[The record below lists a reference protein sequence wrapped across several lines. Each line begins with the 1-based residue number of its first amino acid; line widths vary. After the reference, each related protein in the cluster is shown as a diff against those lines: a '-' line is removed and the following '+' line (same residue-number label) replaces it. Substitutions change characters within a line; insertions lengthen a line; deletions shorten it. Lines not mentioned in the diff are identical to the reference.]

1 MKKDVDID
9 DDIDN
14 NNGDAYGIGNH
25 VALYRLYLPRM
36 LNALEALEG
45 ELRQQHQQYY
55 QQQQQQQQ
63 HEQQQQQR
71 CVLVTTAAASSTAS
85 SMSSSSM
92 SSTCSSRNSANTNLH
107 AYSHPHRHHTTTNT
121 NTTTP
126 TRARAIQSTTSSS
139 SATQAY
145 SSIRFQASPL
155 ALYIFPCPPHTSER
169 GIQRMGCPINR
180 ALDLHD
186 FTSLA
191 TSSSVSVC
199 VPLPDAAA
207 ESDGGLV
214 EENGRDTHSTTTAT
228 PNTHAPPRQHP
239 YSHNNFTTITTT
251 TSTSRHMRSGSGKQ
265 SGRPQINSIT
275 QSTPAAAADALQ
287 AITAE

>member
-1 MKKDVDID
+1 
-9 DDIDN
+9 
-14 NNGDAYGIGNH
+14 
-25 VALYRLYLPRM
+25 
-36 LNALEALEG
+36 
-45 ELRQQHQQYY
+45 
-55 QQQQQQQQ
+55 
-63 HEQQQQQR
+63 
-71 CVLVTTAAASSTAS
+71 
-85 SMSSSSM
+85 
-92 SSTCSSRNSANTNLH
+92 
-107 AYSHPHRHHTTTNT
+107 
-121 NTTTP
+121 
-126 TRARAIQSTTSSS
+126 
-139 SATQAY
+139 
-145 SSIRFQASPL
+145 
-155 ALYIFPCPPHTSER
+155 
-169 GIQRMGCPINR
+169 MGCPINR

-265 SGRPQINSIT
+265 SGPPINSIT
-275 QSTPAAAADALQ
+275 QSTPAAAADARSLQ
-287 AITAE
+287 GESAFGIARPLYSNAFAAWVGERELREGYLRVLRSINAVLKQMAPPTQSASSAFHQCSSPPPQPFSPPSFVALFGIRMSRRVQLSTECVKEAATARGDTELAWACGEVRERLVAVDWREK